1 MKKPTIFKVEFYV
14 AQACE
19 LYDNLPPTNEEGI
32 ADAISEAVCYIDS
45 ITPINSPTVTA
56 MEMAEMTP
64 PTCATNTK

>member
-19 LYDNLPPTNEEGI
+19 LYDSLPPTNEEGI
-32 ADAISEAVCYIDS
+32 ADAISEAVCYVES

-56 MEMAEMTP
+56 MEMVEMA
-64 PTCATNTK
+64 PTNVRTNTK